1 MNSVIHYSKRTWH
14 ILNSG
19 GELIGFINRDRHC
32 EKTLVRINDIFF
44 TFNSVGSA
52 KNFAIKAMPSISQGL
67 NREGK

>member
-32 EKTLVRINDIFF
+32 EKTLVRINDVFF

-52 KNFAIKAMPSISQGL
+52 KNFAIKAISYPKQR
-67 NREGK
+67 REYEN